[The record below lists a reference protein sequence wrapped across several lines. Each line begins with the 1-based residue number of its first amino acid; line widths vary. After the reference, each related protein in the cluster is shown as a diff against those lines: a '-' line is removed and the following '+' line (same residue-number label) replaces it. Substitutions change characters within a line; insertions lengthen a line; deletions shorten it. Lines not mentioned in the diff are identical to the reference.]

1 MCFLKA
7 SYSKNIICIQK
18 PPKWLGV
25 FLFLVIFFNV
35 SIANA
40 ILPFQEFRNAL
51 DPSDYVDLEVA
62 VDPEIIDLR
71 DRFVL
76 HVKIEL
82 REGWHIYSLHA
93 KEVEEPQMA
102 TKIFM
107 NSGMFTPLGLWKE
120 PTPVMAWDGALER
133 VVKTHKQVVEFRR
146 LYSATK
152 SLATGSYPITGE
164 IIFRA
169 CNNKICNLPKKISY
183 RTKIDIL
190 VDKN

>member
-1 MCFLKA
+1 MKGFFSKIPVFISSLSKWVSLLLLVAMLPAPSVGAIPLVERFQKNSKQDLIHFKLKA
-7 SYSKNIICIQK
+7 IVAPETIK
-18 PPKWLGV
+18 PGEQ
-25 FLFLVIFFNV
+25 F
-35 SIANA
+35 
-40 ILPFQEFRNAL
+40 AL
-51 DPSDYVDLEVA
+51 Y
-62 VDPEIIDLR
+62 
-71 DRFVL
+71 
-76 HVKIEL
+76 VKIEL

-107 NSGMFTPLGLWKE
+107 NSGMFTPLGLWEE

-164 IIFRA
+164 IVFRA

>member
-1 MCFLKA
+1 MKGFFSKIPIFVSSLSKWVSFFLLAVILSAPTVGAIPLVEKFQKNSKQDLIHFKLKA
-7 SYSKNIICIQK
+7 IVAPEAIK
-18 PPKWLGV
+18 LGEQ
-25 FLFLVIFFNV
+25 F
-35 SIANA
+35 
-40 ILPFQEFRNAL
+40 AL
-51 DPSDYVDLEVA
+51 Y
-62 VDPEIIDLR
+62 
-71 DRFVL
+71 
-76 HVKIEL
+76 VKIEL

-164 IIFRA
+164 IVFRA